1 MKEKKNSKVLNY
13 VVGTVV
19 ILLVLVGVISIISFC
34 GGKISQR
41 AAQSQSE
48 KLSAYES
55 FIAPVIMNDP
65 DTFDDVSKAN
75 QDQLIAISIWSILQ
89 DNAEPDKYEYADDGM
104 LLPEKEVEEKFKTL
118 FGSEVKVVHT
128 TVDGGGLEFKYSE
141 KKNCYII
148 PITGITPIYTPK
160 ISTVKEKGDTLILTV
175 GYLASE
181 DWVQDAKGN
190 MVAPEPAKFMK
201 VTLRKDTNSSYYVSA
216 IQTAE

>member
-19 ILLVLVGVISIISFC
+19 ILLVIIGVISIISFC
-34 GGKISQR
+34 GGKISQS
-41 AAQSQSE
+41 AAQSRNE
-48 KLSAYES
+48 KLSEYES
-55 FIAPVIMNDP
+55 LISPVIMNDP

-75 QDQLIAISIWSILQ
+75 QNQLIAISIWSILQ

-104 LLPEKEVEEKFKTL
+104 LLPQTQVEEKFKTL
-118 FGSEVKVVHT
+118 FGNEVKLVHA

-141 KKNCYII
+141 KKSCYII

-160 ISTVKEKGDTLILTV
+160 ITAVKEKGDTLILTV

-190 MVAPEPAKFMK
+190 MVAPEPAKYMK
-201 VTLRKDTNSSYYVSA
+201 VTLRKDTSGNYYVSA